1 MYLLKE
7 TLQLIDETGLNP
19 ESNPL
24 SGPQVP
30 CIQISGTELV
40 MFCSNNYLNLSTH
53 PDVIDAA
60 VEALHQYG
68 TGSGGSRHI
77 SGTNEL
83 HLQLEK
89 DLSRLKG
96 REDSLVFSSGYLA
109 NIAAVSAIANP
120 LAGMSIFARPLLKEN
135 RKETIVFSDELN
147 HASIVDA
154 CKIAG
159 VKCIRYKHSDMH
171 NLSYK
176 LKAHCCSNKII
187 ISDGV
192 FSMDGDIA
200 PLPDIAE
207 LRKKF
212 NAFVIIDD
220 AHATGILGKN
230 GRGTAEYFNLKKE
243 VDLEVGT
250 LNKVFG
256 AVGGFISGDK
266 DVCKFLRATSRP
278 YIFSASM
285 PAPVA
290 AGLSASIRVIRKD
303 RSFRDDLNSNLAYFQ
318 QLIAGT
324 NIPCNHA
331 FKTPIIPIITGDERK
346 AIQLSRY
353 LYKMGFFIPAV
364 TWPAVPKDK
373 ARLRVTLMSSHTKEH
388 IKSLIDTMASFF
400 NPQKLIL

>member
-1 MYLLKE
+1 MYLLQE

-30 CIQISGTELV
+30 LIQIRGTELL

-53 PDVIDAA
+53 PDVINAA
-60 VEALHQYG
+60 VDALNKYG

-77 SGTNEL
+77 SGTNEM
-83 HLQLEK
+83 HLQLEG
-89 DLSRLKG
+89 DLSLLKG

-120 LAGMSIFARPLLKEN
+120 LAGLSVFARSLLRKN

-159 VKCIRYKHSDMH
+159 VKCMRYKHADMYD
-171 NLSYK
+171 LSHK
-176 LKAHCCSNKII
+176 LKLYFHNNKII

-207 LRKKF
+207 LKKKF

-230 GRGTAEYFNLKKE
+230 GRGTAEYFNLEKE

-266 DVCKFLRATSRP
+266 NVCKFLRATSRP

-285 PAPVA
+285 PASLA
-290 AGLSASIRVIRKD
+290 AGLSASVRVILKD
-303 RSFRDDLNSNLAYFQ
+303 SSLRDDLNNNIAYFQ
-318 QLIAGT
+318 QLAAGT
-324 NIPCNHA
+324 NIPCNHE
-331 FKTPIIPIITGDERK
+331 FKTPIIPVITGDERK
-346 AIQLSRY
+346 AIRLSRY

-364 TWPAVPKDK
+364 TWPAVPKGK
-373 ARLRVTLMSSHTKEH
+373 ARLRVTLMSSHTKEQ
-388 IKSLIDTMASFF
+388 IKSLIDTMTPFF
-400 NPQKLIL
+400 RAQN